1 MTKKDT
7 YERVNIPYHAI
18 RVVEES
24 RTIMVARAM
33 WLINAPPDAIKGWV
47 LAKAT
52 RPERA
57 N

>member
-1 MTKKDT
+1 MELPKTF
-7 YERVNIPYHAI
+7 ERVNIPYRAI
-18 RVVEES
+18 LAVEAC
-24 RTIMVARAM
+24 RTVMVARAM
-33 WLINAPPDAIKGWV
+33 RLINAPALAYKGWL

>member
-1 MTKKDT
+1 MTKNASF
-7 YERVNIPYHAI
+7 ERVNIPYHAI

-33 WLINAPPDAIKGWV
+33 WLINAPPEAIKGWV